1 MTIPEALP
9 VFRRSVLF
17 ARLAKRKAGTM
28 TLSELHVRVLELAR
42 EKAKLDDV
50 PPVLRDALEDLK
62 TADLVVVKAGNMR
75 DPKRLH
81 LTSQG
86 VRIWLEIT
94 AGDERPPKDGLA
106 ETSASEA
113 APTLPT
119 TPQYVTLD
127 KAAAIVSRS
136 KRTLE
141 KLFCRKENPLPDPA
155 IRGTGGKPSE
165 WIWSKLR
172 PWLEQEYG
180 RHLPERFPS
189 RDP

>member
-1 MTIPEALP
+1 LP

-17 ARLAKRKAGTM
+17 ARLAKRKAGTV

-42 EKAKLDDV
+42 QKAKLDDV

-75 DPKRLH
+75 DPQRLH
-81 LTSQG
+81 LTSRG
-86 VRIWLEIT
+86 VRIWLEMT
-94 AGDERPPKDGLA
+94 
-106 ETSASEA
+106 
-113 APTLPT
+113 APTLST

-141 KLFCRKENPLPDPA
+141 KLVRRTENPLPDPA

-165 WIWSKLR
+165 WTWSELR

-189 RDP
+189 RDPLS

>member
-1 MTIPEALP
+1 
-9 VFRRSVLF
+9 
-17 ARLAKRKAGTM
+17 M
-28 TLSELHVRVLELAR
+28 TLSQSHVRVLELAR
-42 EKAKLDDV
+42 KKAKLDDL
-50 PPVLRDALEDLK
+50 PPVLQDALEDLK
-62 TADLVVVKAGNMR
+62 TTDWVAVKAGNMR

-86 VRIWLEIT
+86 GHIWLEMT
-94 AGDERPPKDGLA
+94 AGGGRSPKGGLP
-106 ETSASEA
+106 ETPASEA
-113 APTLPT
+113 VPTLPT

-141 KLFCRKENPLPDPA
+141 KLVNRKENPLPDPA

-165 WIWSKLR
+165 WIWSELR

-180 RHLPERFPS
+180 KHLPQRFPS
-189 RDP
+189 RDPLS